1 MTLKQFTIDE
11 QYITDV
17 TVRTETS
24 LLDNPENPTHEDL
37 IKIIKGHDK
46 MVSISNKDHDEF
58 TKLRNTLEEQGY
70 IVTQRGWWN
79 GDRVIKGFKLNGFPL
94 KKGERF
100 YSAGAMK
107 GSFILAKKNKKSRI
121 GF

>member
-1 MTLKQFTIDE
+1 MLKEFFIDE

-24 LLDNPENPTHEDL
+24 LLSNPENPTHEDL

-70 IVTQRGWWN
+70 IKTERGWWN

-100 YSAGAMK
+100 YCAAAMK
-107 GSFILAKKNKKSRI
+107 GSFSLAKKNKNYRI

>member
-1 MTLKQFTIDE
+1 MLKEFFIDE
-11 QYITDV
+11 QYVTEV

-46 MVSISNKDHDEF
+46 MVSISSKDHDEF

-70 IVTQRGWWN
+70 IVTQRNWWN
-79 GDRVIKGFKLNGFPL
+79 GDRVIKGFKLNGYPL

-100 YSAGAMK
+100 YCAAAMK
-107 GSFILAKKNKKSRI
+107 GSFNMAKLYKNSRI